1 MPFAVYDYRK
11 DIKNVLVTPH
21 IRSRFL
27 SMEPGA
33 VASLHSHDLGH
44 EIFLILQGQCE
55 FNIEGDIQ
63 VLGPGQMCI
72 ALSDEMHQVRVIGD
86 EQMIMYLSVTPHIHP
101 THTGRNEDGSPKDIH
116 FASQNAYDQEPA
128 TDPIEDNIDRHVQA
142 AQDLAQAARESA
154 QIQKD
159 MAEKLKEALES
170 GDKEAAENARNTM
183 WQGIYQVYKS
193 IYAQGESWNDLAP
206 RAVPNE

>member
-63 VLGPGQMCI
+63 VLGPGQMCV

-101 THTGRNEDGSPKDIH
+101 THTGRNEDGSPKDIR
-116 FASQNAYDQEPA
+116 FAPQNAYDQEPA
-128 TDPIEDNIDRHVQA
+128 ADSIEDNIDRHVQA
-142 AQDLAQAARESA
+142 AQDLARAARESA
-154 QIQKD
+154 QIQKN
-159 MAEKLKEALES
+159 MAEKLKQALEN

-183 WQGIYQVYKS
+183 WKGIYQVYKS
-193 IYAQGESWNDLAP
+193 IYAQGEPWNDLAP